1 MNMRG
6 ELAVALAC
14 CIAGGAEAQAP
25 EASRYP
31 ARAVRVVVPFAPG
44 GPSDLPA
51 RLVSQKLSEAWGQQV
66 VVDNRG
72 GANGV
77 VGAEIVAKAPPD
89 GHTLVMGTTGTHGI
103 NASLYAK
110 LPYDTIADFAPVARL
125 GIASY
130 VLIAHPSLPVRNV
143 RELVK
148 LAKARPGQ
156 ITGSSGG
163 SVTQLAAELF
173 KRSAGIDIVIVPY
186 KGNALAVTA
195 TLSGEVS
202 LIFGGIAQSGPLIK
216 AGKLKALA
224 VSGLKRSP
232 AMPEVPTVAESGVPG
247 FEAGSW
253 YGLLAPGATP
263 RALVE
268 RINKDVVRAV
278 QLPEVR
284 ERLMNEAFEVPS
296 DTPDQFAAHIKAD
309 VVKWA
314 KVVKEAGIK
323 PN

>member
-1 MNMRG
+1 MFVARHIAAAMT
-6 ELAVALAC
+6 LCAVTAH
-14 CIAGGAEAQAP
+14 AQVEDPA
-25 EASRYP
+25 RYP
-31 ARAVRVVVPFAPG
+31 AKPVRVIVPFAPG

-51 RLVSQKLSEAWGQQV
+51 RIVGQKMTEAWGQQV
-66 VVDNRG
+66 LIDNRA

-77 VGAEIVAKAPPD
+77 VGVEVVAKSAPD

-110 LPYDTIADFAPVARL
+110 LPYDTIADFAPIARL
-125 GIASY
+125 GISNY

-173 KRSAGIDIVIVPY
+173 KRSADIDIVIVPY

-202 LIFGGIAQSGPLIK
+202 LIFGGIAQSAPLIK

-224 VSGLKRSP
+224 VSGLRRSP
-232 AMPEVPTVAESGVPG
+232 AMPDVPTVAESGVPG

-253 YGLLAPGATP
+253 YGLLAPAATP

-268 RINKDVVRAV
+268 HINKDVVRAV
-278 QLPEVR
+278 QLPDVR
-284 ERLMNEAFEVPS
+284 ERLLNEAFEVPI
-296 DTPDQFAAHIKAD
+296 DTPEQFAAHIRAD

-314 KVVKEAGIK
+314 KVVKDAGIK

>member
-1 MNMRG
+1 MTVG
-6 ELAVALAC
+6 IAC
-14 CIAGGAEAQAP
+14 CLAGCVQAQTTEP
-25 EASRYP
+25 SRYP
-31 ARAVRVVVPFAPG
+31 VRAVRVVVPFAPG

-51 RLVSQKLSEAWGQQV
+51 RLVSQKLAEAWGQQV

-77 VGAEIVAKAPPD
+77 VGVELVAKAPPD

-103 NASLYAK
+103 NASLFTK
-110 LPYDTIADFAPVARL
+110 LPYDTIGDFAPVARL
-125 GIASY
+125 GIANY
-130 VLIAHPSLPVRNV
+130 VLIVHPSLPVRNV

-173 KRSAGIDIVIVPY
+173 KRTAEVDIVIVPY

-202 LIFGGIAQSGPLIK
+202 LIFGGIAQSAPLVK
-216 AGKLKALA
+216 AGKLRPLA
-224 VSGLKRSP
+224 VSGLRRSP
-232 AMPEVPTVAESGVPG
+232 VMPDVPTVAESGVPG

-253 YGLLAPGATP
+253 YGLLAPAATP

-268 RINKDVVRAV
+268 RISRDVVRV
-278 QLPEVR
+278 VNLPEVR
-284 ERLMNEAFEVPS
+284 ERLMNEAFDVPN
-296 DTPDQFAAHIKAD
+296 DTPEQFAAHIKAD
-309 VVKWA
+309 VVKWT
-314 KVVKEAGIK
+314 KVVKDAGIK
-323 PN
+323 AN